1 MQMAKKHHGSKHSHQ
16 RGQHSHLSPIV
27 VAAAGRQQALLPSA
41 AGGNAEIGW
50 WLSLA
55 LGLLLT
61 AVLWRVN
68 QDLIAPNTPRDGVAF
83 GQLAILCSALATLFV
98 FLRLVLAEVPALW
111 DRICRAY
118 LRWVPPAPISS
129 PLPVERPTTHLPG
142 TPTRRLD
149 PADLLGI
156 AGSVSRETK
165 THHLPLL
172 RP

>member
-1 MQMAKKHHGSKHSHQ
+1 MAKKHHGSKHSHQ

-27 VAAAGRQQALLPSA
+27 VAAAGRQQALLPSTG
-41 AGGNAEIGW
+41 GGNAEVGW
-50 WLSLA
+50 WLTLA

-111 DRICRAY
+111 DRLWHMY
-118 LRWVPPAPISS
+118 LRWATLPSSNS

-142 TPTRRLD
+142 TLTRRFD
-149 PADLLGI
+149 SADLLGI